1 MRGWRGVKEVN
12 KKDKKLK
19 EVKEASEMLDKLIN
33 LQENNLYNEF
43 YSHIVKNLNTKVQE
57 LLAIEELESKNII
70 NQPPENS
77 GSAIVMQI
85 ERELL
90 SLTFVKLTACLKF
103 IKNRLGKTQLSV
115 YRNNTKAS
123 KYNQIISICRDD
135 YLSEE
140 QLHLLLNYIKQ
151 LQYGEIKKGDE

>member
-1 MRGWRGVKEVN
+1 MN

-33 LQENNLYNEF
+33 LQQNNLYNEF

-57 LLAIEELESKNII
+57 LLEIEELESKNII

-77 GSAIVMQI
+77 SSAIVMQI

-103 IKNRLGKTQLSV
+103 IKNRLGKIQLSV

-123 KYNQIISICRDD
+123 KYNQIVSICRDD
-135 YLSEE
+135 YLTEE
-140 QLHLLLNYIKQ
+140 QLQLLLNYIKQ
-151 LQYGEIKKGDE
+151 LQYGENKKEE